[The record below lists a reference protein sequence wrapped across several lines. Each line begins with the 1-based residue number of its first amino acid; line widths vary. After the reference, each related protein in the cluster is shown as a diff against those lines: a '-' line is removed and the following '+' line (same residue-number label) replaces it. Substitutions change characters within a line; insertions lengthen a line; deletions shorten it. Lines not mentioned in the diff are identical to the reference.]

1 MEDPNLP
8 TETDAQPEPANA
20 PQPES
25 EPTVPAADP
34 NTPTA
39 PTAEEKFA
47 ASTRENQILTARLT
61 AFEEEKARRELTNNP
76 TDSDLKAAFPEWEYM
91 SATEQRLARE
101 SFTARRTSEALLA
114 KEHEREAQTRWNT
127 DLELAAAKYPSLL
140 GKEQPFKQF
149 AGKKQYRGTP
159 IEVLV
164 DAFLHKASS
173 PATPSTPTPAAP
185 GLESGTGGP
194 KTPEKPKLLS
204 GTELKNL
211 RETNYK
217 AFKEYI
223 DTHDLSQ
230 LEL

>member
-76 TDSDLKAAFPEWEYM
+76 TDSDLKAAFPEWE
-91 SATEQRLARE
+91 
-101 SFTARRTSEALLA
+101 
-114 KEHEREAQTRWNT
+114 
-127 DLELAAAKYPSLL
+127 
-140 GKEQPFKQF
+140 
-149 AGKKQYRGTP
+149 
-159 IEVLV
+159 
-164 DAFLHKASS
+164 
-173 PATPSTPTPAAP
+173 
-185 GLESGTGGP
+185 
-194 KTPEKPKLLS
+194 
-204 GTELKNL
+204 
-211 RETNYK
+211 
-217 AFKEYI
+217 
-223 DTHDLSQ
+223 
-230 LEL
+230 